1 MKAKGIAAIVAS
13 ALGFAL
19 MAALVRLADDYGEP
33 LSAFQKSFFRNLVA
47 FAVAAAVYWRRSP
60 RISNPNP
67 PTPNPVNPVNPVQ
80 NHSPK
85 PRATNHEPPAF
96 AIRLRR
102 GYGGQETTAGR
113 RTTFLLIARAA
124 FGTLGIFA
132 NFYALSHIPIA
143 TGQMLNKTAPFFTVA
158 FAWVFLGE
166 RTLPR
171 QAAALAV
178 AFAGAVLVVKPGFAG
193 AEAFPLAVGL
203 LGGAAAGAAY
213 ACVRAL
219 RRRGADPAY
228 IILYFS
234 AFSCLAAVPFMLP
247 GLKPMTFVQ
256 VAVLLGAGGAAA
268 VGQFGV
274 TLAYGYAAP
283 RDIAVYDYSSVLFAA
298 AFGYLF
304 FAQVPDIFSV
314 LGFAVILAA
323 LVLLNSR
330 RRKRLRT
337 S

>member
-47 FAVAAAVYWRRSP
+47 FAVAAAVYWYSRPRVASPSP
-60 RISNPNP
+60 R
-67 PTPNPVNPVNPVQ
+67 T
-80 NHSPK
+80 
-85 PRATNHEPPAF
+85 TTHEP
-96 AIRLRR
+96 
-102 GYGGQETTAGR
+102 

-158 FAWVFLGE
+158 FAWAFLGE

-234 AFSCLAAVPFMLP
+234 VFSCLAAVPFMLP
-247 GLKPMTFVQ
+247 GLRPMTFAQ
-256 VAVLLGAGGAAA
+256 VAVLLGAGGAAS

-298 AFGYLF
+298 AFGYFF
-304 FAQVPDIFSV
+304 FAQAPDIFSV

-330 RRKRLRT
+330 RRHRG

>member
-47 FAVAAAVYWRRSP
+47 LAVAAVVYWRRRP
-60 RISNPNP
+60 RVANP
-67 PTPNPVNPVNPVQ
+67 
-80 NHSPK
+80 
-85 PRATNHEPPAF
+85 APPAF
-96 AIRLRR
+96 AKA
-102 GYGGQETTAGR
+102 TAGR

-158 FAWVFLGE
+158 FAWAFLGE

-234 AFSCLAAVPFMLP
+234 VFSCLAAVPFMLP
-247 GLKPMTFVQ
+247 GLKPMTFAQ

-330 RRKRLRT
+330 RRHRG

>member
-47 FAVAAAVYWRRSP
+47 FAVAAAVYWYSRPRVASPSP
-60 RISNPNP
+60 R
-67 PTPNPVNPVNPVQ
+67 T
-80 NHSPK
+80 
-85 PRATNHEPPAF
+85 TTHEP
-96 AIRLRR
+96 
-102 GYGGQETTAGR
+102 

-158 FAWVFLGE
+158 FAWAFLGE

-234 AFSCLAAVPFMLP
+234 VFSCLAAVPFMLP
-247 GLKPMTFVQ
+247 GLRPMTFAQ

-283 RDIAVYDYSSVLFAA
+283 RDIAVYDYSNILFTAA
-298 AFGYLF
+298 
-304 FAQVPDIFSV
+304 
-314 LGFAVILAA
+314 LGFALFGQIPDAWSIAGFVLIVIAA
-323 LVLLNSR
+323 I
-330 RRKRLRT
+330 RLHRG
-337 S
+337 SEI

>member
-47 FAVAAAVYWRRSP
+47 LAVAAAVYWRQSP

-67 PTPNPVNPVNPVQ
+67 QVPSPNPVNPVNPVQ
-80 NHSPK
+80 T
-85 PRATNHEPPAF
+85 PRSQP
-96 AIRLRR
+96 
-102 GYGGQETTAGR
+102 
-113 RTTFLLIARAA
+113 RTTFLLLARAA

-158 FAWVFLGE
+158 FAWAFLGE

-193 AEAFPLAVGL
+193 AGAFPLAVGL

-234 AFSCLAAVPFMLP
+234 VFSCLAAVPFMLP
-247 GLKPMTFVQ
+247 GLKPMTFAQ

-298 AFGYLF
+298 AFGYFF
-304 FAQVPDIFSV
+304 FAQAPDIFSV

-330 RRKRLRT
+330 RRKRPH
-337 S
+337 SS

>member
-1 MKAKGIAAIVAS
+1 VKAKGIAAIVAS

-47 FAVAAAVYWRRSP
+47 LAVAAAVYWRHEP
-60 RISNPNP
+60 R
-67 PTPNPVNPVNPVQ
+67 T
-80 NHSPK
+80 
-85 PRATNHEPPAF
+85 TNHEPRITNHEP
-96 AIRLRR
+96 
-102 GYGGQETTAGR
+102 

-158 FAWVFLGE
+158 FAWAFLGE
-166 RTLPR
+166 RTLPH
-171 QAAALAV
+171 QAVALAV

-234 AFSCLAAVPFMLP
+234 VFSCLAAVPFMLP
-247 GLKPMTFVQ
+247 GLKPMTFAQ

-268 VGQFGV
+268 IGQFGV
-274 TLAYGYAAP
+274 TLAYGYAPP

-304 FAQVPDIFSV
+304 FVQVPDIFSV

-330 RRKRLRT
+330 RRHRG

>member
-47 FAVAAAVYWRRSP
+47 FAVAAAVYWRRRP
-60 RISNPNP
+60 RVANP
-67 PTPNPVNPVNPVQ
+67 
-80 NHSPK
+80 
-85 PRATNHEPPAF
+85 APPAF
-96 AIRLRR
+96 AKA
-102 GYGGQETTAGR
+102 TAGR

-158 FAWVFLGE
+158 FAWAFLGE

-234 AFSCLAAVPFMLP
+234 VFSCLAAVPFMLP
-247 GLKPMTFVQ
+247 GLKPMTFAQ

-298 AFGYLF
+298 AFGYFF
-304 FAQVPDIFSV
+304 FAQMPDIFSV

-330 RRKRLRT
+330 RRHRG

>member
-47 FAVAAAVYWRRSP
+47 LTVAAAVYWRRRP
-60 RISNPNP
+60 RVANP
-67 PTPNPVNPVNPVQ
+67 
-80 NHSPK
+80 
-85 PRATNHEPPAF
+85 APPAF
-96 AIRLRR
+96 AKA
-102 GYGGQETTAGR
+102 TAGR

-234 AFSCLAAVPFMLP
+234 VFSCLAAVPFMLP
-247 GLKPMTFVQ
+247 GLRPMTFAQ

-298 AFGYLF
+298 AFGYIF

-330 RRKRLRT
+330 RRKRPH
-337 S
+337 SS

>member
-47 FAVAAAVYWRRSP
+47 FAVAAAVYWYSRPRVASPSP
-60 RISNPNP
+60 R
-67 PTPNPVNPVNPVQ
+67 T
-80 NHSPK
+80 
-85 PRATNHEPPAF
+85 TTHEP
-96 AIRLRR
+96 
-102 GYGGQETTAGR
+102 

-158 FAWVFLGE
+158 FAWAFLGE

-234 AFSCLAAVPFMLP
+234 VFSCLAAVPFMLP
-247 GLKPMTFVQ
+247 GLKPMTFAQ

-330 RRKRLRT
+330 RRKRPH
-337 S
+337 SS

>member
-19 MAALVRLADDYGEP
+19 MAALVRLTDDYGEP

-47 FAVAAAVYWRRSP
+47 FAVAAAVYWRRRP
-60 RISNPNP
+60 RVANP
-67 PTPNPVNPVNPVQ
+67 
-80 NHSPK
+80 
-85 PRATNHEPPAF
+85 APPAF
-96 AIRLRR
+96 AKA
-102 GYGGQETTAGR
+102 TAGR

-158 FAWVFLGE
+158 FAWAFLGE

-234 AFSCLAAVPFMLP
+234 VFSCLAAVPFMLP
-247 GLKPMTFVQ
+247 GLKPMTFAQ

-330 RRKRLRT
+330 RRHRG

>member
-47 FAVAAAVYWRRSP
+47 LAVAAAVYWRQSP

-67 PTPNPVNPVNPVQ
+67 QVPSPNPVNPVNPVQ
-80 NHSPK
+80 T
-85 PRATNHEPPAF
+85 PRSQP
-96 AIRLRR
+96 
-102 GYGGQETTAGR
+102 
-113 RTTFLLIARAA
+113 RTTFLLLARAA

-158 FAWVFLGE
+158 FAWAFLGE

-234 AFSCLAAVPFMLP
+234 VFSCLAAVPFMLP
-247 GLKPMTFVQ
+247 GLKPMTFAQ

-298 AFGYLF
+298 AFGYFF

-330 RRKRLRT
+330 RRKRPH
-337 S
+337 SS

>member
-1 MKAKGIAAIVAS
+1 VKAKGIAAIVAS

-47 FAVAAAVYWRRSP
+47 FAVAAAVYWRRKP
-60 RISNPNP
+60 QTP
-67 PTPNPVNPVNPVQ
+67 PPGPPAYAL
-80 NHSPK
+80 
-85 PRATNHEPPAF
+85 RATEDKPA
-96 AIRLRR
+96 
-102 GYGGQETTAGR
+102 GK
-113 RTTFLLIARAA
+113 RTTTLLLVARAA

-158 FAWVFLGE
+158 FAWAFLGE

-234 AFSCLAAVPFMLP
+234 VFSCLAAVPFMLP
-247 GLKPMTFVQ
+247 GLKPMTFAQ

-298 AFGYLF
+298 AFGYFF
-304 FAQVPDIFSV
+304 FAQVPDIFSA

-330 RRKRLRT
+330 RRHRG

>member
-47 FAVAAAVYWRRSP
+47 FAVAAAVYWRRRP
-60 RISNPNP
+60 RVANP
-67 PTPNPVNPVNPVQ
+67 
-80 NHSPK
+80 
-85 PRATNHEPPAF
+85 APPAF
-96 AIRLRR
+96 AKA
-102 GYGGQETTAGR
+102 TAGR

-158 FAWVFLGE
+158 FAWAFLGE

-234 AFSCLAAVPFMLP
+234 VFSCLAAVPFMLP
-247 GLKPMTFVQ
+247 GLKPMTFAQ

-298 AFGYLF
+298 AFGYFF

>member
-1 MKAKGIAAIVAS
+1 
-13 ALGFAL
+13 
-19 MAALVRLADDYGEP
+19 MA
-33 LSAFQKSFFRNLVA
+33 N
-47 FAVAAAVYWRRSP
+47 
-60 RISNPNP
+60 
-67 PTPNPVNPVNPVQ
+67 
-80 NHSPK
+80 
-85 PRATNHEPPAF
+85 
-96 AIRLRR
+96 
-102 GYGGQETTAGR
+102 GR
-113 RTTFLLIARAA
+113 F
-124 FGTLGIFA
+124 
-132 NFYALSHIPIA
+132 P
-143 TGQMLNKTAPFFTVA
+143 
-158 FAWVFLGE
+158 

-219 RRRGADPAY
+219 RRRGVDPAY

-234 AFSCLAAVPFMLP
+234 VFSCLAAVPFMLP
-247 GLKPMTFVQ
+247 GLRPMTFAQ

-298 AFGYLF
+298 AFGYFF

-330 RRKRLRT
+330 RRKRPH
-337 S
+337 SS

>member
-33 LSAFQKSFFRNLVA
+33 LSSFQKSFFRNLVA

-85 PRATNHEPPAF
+85 PRATNHEPPAY
-96 AIRLRR
+96 ALRAT
-102 GYGGQETTAGR
+102 EDKPAGK
-113 RTTFLLIARAA
+113 RTTTLLLVARAA

-158 FAWVFLGE
+158 FAWAFLGE
-166 RTLPR
+166 RTFFR
-171 QAAALAV
+171 QAVALAV
-178 AFAGAVLVVKPGFAG
+178 AFAGAMLVVKPGFAG
-193 AEAFPLAVGL
+193 AHAFPLAVGL

-219 RRRGADPAY
+219 RRRGVDPAY

-234 AFSCLAAVPFMLP
+234 VFSCLVAVPLMLQ
-247 GLKPMTFVQ
+247 GLKPMTFAQ
-256 VAVLLGAGGAAA
+256 VAILLGAGAAAA

-283 RDIAVYDYSSVLFAA
+283 RDIAVYDYSSVIFAA

-304 FAQVPDIFSV
+304 FAQVPDLFSV
-314 LGFAVILAA
+314 LGFAVILAGVA
-323 LVLLNSR
+323 ILHPR
-330 RRKRLRT
+330 RR
-337 S
+337 SE